1 MKSFLMIDK
10 ALLNNEELNAIDI
23 IIIAQVQEYIR
34 TTGKCFVSN
43 DTFAKMCGCSESTI
57 KRAIDKLVKDGYLL
71 KETIATQN
79 GRQRNL
85 SLPKQNDQQ
94 EKEVIVQQE
103 KKEFV
108 F

>member
-1 MKSFLMIDK
+1 MIDK
-10 ALLNNEELNAIDI
+10 ALLNNEELNATDI

-57 KRAIDKLVKDGYLL
+57 KRAIDKLVRSGYLL

-85 SLPKQNDQQ
+85 SLPKQDNQ
-94 EKEVIVQQE
+94 EKEIEQEKEIIVQQE
-103 KKEFV
+103 QKGFV

>member
-10 ALLNNEELNAIDI
+10 TLLSNEELNATDI

-57 KRAIDKLVKDGYLL
+57 KRAIDKLVKSGYLSR
-71 KETIATQN
+71 ETIATKE
-79 GRQRNL
+79 GRKRTL
-85 SLPKQNDQQ
+85 SLPQQ
-94 EKEVIVQQE
+94 EQQE
-103 KKEFV
+103 QEIAEQQENKEFI

>member
-1 MKSFLMIDK
+1 MKSFLMVDK
-10 ALLNNEELNAIDI
+10 TLLSNEELNATDI

-57 KRAIDKLVKDGYLL
+57 KRAIDKLVKGGYLSR
-71 KETIATQN
+71 ETIATKE
-79 GRQRNL
+79 GRKRTL
-85 SLPKQNDQQ
+85 SLSQQ
-94 EKEVIVQQE
+94 EQQE
-103 KKEFV
+103 QEIVEQQENKEFV